1 MKITVMH
8 AGRVS
13 HTNKAKI
20 REYMNDGML
29 CHMSGATMLLTSL
42 LVCVH
47 TYKHRLYA
55 WTG

>member
-55 WTG
+55 